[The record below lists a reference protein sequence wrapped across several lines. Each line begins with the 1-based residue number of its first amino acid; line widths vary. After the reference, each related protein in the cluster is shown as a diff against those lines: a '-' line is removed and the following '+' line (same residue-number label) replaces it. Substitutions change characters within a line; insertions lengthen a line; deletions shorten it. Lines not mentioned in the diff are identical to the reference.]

1 MRPRCL
7 IVLLVLPFL
16 AALGCNHASAPH
28 AATAPPTTGDRF
40 DAGNPVIVRIA
51 GRTKTL
57 TIASTPR
64 GPVYSVA
71 GPDGQTLLSQGTL
84 DDLRRQYPD
93 LYRHVRSAIVSTGE
107 VAAPPA
113 EDEDSL
119 DYLLIANKNRD

>member
-7 IVLLVLPFL
+7 IVLLPPFL
-16 AALGCNHASAPH
+16 AVLGCSHTSAPR
-28 AATAPPTTGDRF
+28 AATAPPAAADKRF
-40 DAGNPVIVRIA
+40 DAGNPVIVRLA

-64 GPVYSVA
+64 GPVYSVTGA
-71 GPDGQTLLSQGTL
+71 DGQTLLSQGSL

-93 LYRHVRSAIVSTGE
+93 LYRHVRSAIVSTDE
-107 VAAPPA
+107 VAPMPA

-119 DYLLIANKNRD
+119 DYLLIATRRD

>member
-1 MRPRCL
+1 MRSCCL
-7 IVLLVLPFL
+7 IVLLLPFL
-16 AALGCNHASAPH
+16 AVLGCSHASAPR
-28 AATAPPTTGDRF
+28 AASAPAADKRF
-40 DAGNPVIVRIA
+40 DAGNPVILRMA

-57 TIASTPR
+57 TIAATPH

-71 GPDGQTLLSQGTL
+71 GPDGQILLSQGTL

-107 VAAPPA
+107 IAPMPA

-119 DYLLIANKNRD
+119 DYLLIATRRD

>member
-16 AALGCNHASAPH
+16 AALGCSHTSAPR
-28 AATAPPTTGDRF
+28 AATATPPVDNRF

-93 LYRHVRSAIVSTGE
+93 LYRHVRSAVVSTGD
-107 VAAPPA
+107 VASPPA

-119 DYLLIANKNRD
+119 DYLLIGSSR

>member
-28 AATAPPTTGDRF
+28 AATAPPITGNRF
-40 DAGNPVIVRIA
+40 DAGNPVIVRLV
-51 GRTKTL
+51 GGTKTL

-84 DDLRRQYPD
+84 DDLRRQHPD
-93 LYRHVRSAIVSTGE
+93 LYRHVRSAVVSAGE
-107 VAAPPA
+107 DLIPDAQR
-113 EDEDSL
+113 DDSL
-119 DYLLIANKNRD
+119 DYLLIAKSRE